1 MANQTDLRVKISAD
15 LADIKQG
22 LGLLRGE
29 LGGLKQAAAKSA
41 PNFSGWSSGLS
52 RIRQE
57 IGNLAGA
64 FVGLQ
69 AVRGIVNGVMESFDR
84 MDRIDEIRQM
94 LAMSSEEVSKFAYAA
109 QFSGVELETMSKGF
123 YFFQTNLSKN
133 AELLASLGVN
143 APTTAGKLKQLADVF
158 AALPDGAEK
167 AQLAAELFGSRMGAN
182 LIPMLNVGSEEL
194 ARLGQ
199 AATATGN
206 VFSDEATSG
215 AAEFKDNLDSL
226 KGVLA
231 GVFNVTAQ
239 QLAPSM
245 AAYAETALGS
255 AKSSNAAA
263 EGGKF
268 LASVFKI
275 VAIGA
280 VVVKNTVEIV
290 TTVLASMA
298 DTAITAGKMILNGLG
313 AAFKTVGAT
322 LKAYITGGPIA
333 AFNAFVDSA
342 KTNTVAYFNA
352 ARNAQHQLAGNMSA
366 TRSLIL
372 SNVADIRNAF
382 SAAFADAPADG
393 GNARRAADAAGNA
406 ASDAAA
412 KGEQLRRQLAAL
424 FGDGNGNGD
433 GKGGGNASREAA
445 RKVIEGM
452 ADQSALALDQ
462 IKRDLD
468 ALEQRYQDGGIKL
481 ADYFAQKQAL
491 QLQEID
497 IKIAEAQ
504 ADAAAA
510 TSTEQQSRA
519 LTEIIKLQRDRAA
532 IGPAVA
538 REQAKAEREAA
549 QSTADNLRQ
558 RSSAVMSQM
567 QADMGLIDAQMASFS
582 IAPGEA
588 EKQLQAIRDRSIEQL
603 KVLRGQMQA
612 YLATLSPES
621 AEYAAARLGLTQL
634 DTDLAQLTAQQQQ
647 YKMAVADQA
656 TSSLTNFFADLATG
670 AKSFKDAFKDM
681 VLSFVQGLARMAAEM
696 LAKRIIFS
704 LFSSFGGGS
713 AGGGGGGM
721 PTIGPYSALGNV
733 FAPGGLRAFA
743 KGGVFAATLAG
754 ISAFAAGGAFTNQIV
769 SDPTL
774 FAFGAGGQF
783 GVMGEAGPEAIMP
796 LERGPDGRLGVTA
809 NGGGGGLV
817 TTPIVAIGDEAV
829 ANALA
834 SAAGERVVL
843 THVRNNWTGLTR
855 G

>member
-1 MANQTDLRVKISAD
+1 MATNTDLRVKISAD
-15 LADIKQG
+15 IADIKQG

-29 LGGLKQAAAKSA
+29 LGQIKRAAAQSA
-41 PNFSGWSSGLS
+41 PDASAWKRSLGT
-52 RIRQE
+52 IRE
-57 IGNLAGA
+57 GVGNLVGA

-69 AVRGIVNGVMESFDR
+69 AVRGIVSGVMDSFDR
-84 MDRIDEIRQM
+84 LDRIDEIRQM
-94 LAMSSEEVSKFAYAA
+94 VAMSSEEISRFAYAA
-109 QFSGVELETMSKGF
+109 KFSGVELETLGKGF
-123 YFFQTNLSKN
+123 FFFQVNLSKN
-133 AELLASLGVN
+133 SELLKQLGVD
-143 APTTAGKLKQLADVF
+143 APTTAGKLRQLMDVF

-167 AQLAAELFGSRMGAN
+167 SELAAELFGSRLGAN
-182 LIPMLNVGSEEL
+182 LIPLLNTGSQKFDEL
-194 ARLGQ
+194 SEAAAR
-199 AATATGN
+199 TGN
-206 VFSDEATSG
+206 VFSDQATSG
-215 AAEFKDNLDSL
+215 AAEFNDNLDAL
-226 KGVLA
+226 KGTMT
-231 GVFNVTAQ
+231 GVFNVAAQ
-239 QLAPSM
+239 QLAPAM
-245 AAYAETALGS
+245 AAYASTANDS
-255 AKSSNAAA
+255 AQSSNAAA

-268 LASVFKI
+268 LATVFKVI
-275 VAIGA
+275 AVGAVIVKNVVEVVTTIIAGLASVAIETGKA
-280 VVVKNTVEIV
+280 IV
-290 TTVLASMA
+290 
-298 DTAITAGKMILNGLG
+298 NGLG
-313 AAFKTVGAT
+313 AAFKTVAST
-322 LKAYITGGPIA
+322 VKAYLTGGPIA
-333 AFNAFVDSA
+333 AFSAFVSSAQQNTKALMDSTRQARSRLIGDWSAVRGGFREASADIANAFAGALADVPAAGS
-342 KTNTVAYFNA
+342 A
-352 ARNAQHQLAGNMSA
+352 ARDAVNGVGDAA
-366 TRSLIL
+366 
-372 SNVADIRNAF
+372 
-382 SAAFADAPADG
+382 SAA
-393 GNARRAADAAGNA
+393 
-406 ASDAAA
+406 SA
-412 KGEQLRRQLAAL
+412 KGEQLRATLARL
-424 FGDGNGNGD
+424 FNPDGNGD
-433 GKGGGNASREAA
+433 GKGGGSAAQARAREIIA
-445 RKVIEGM
+445 GL
-452 ADQSALALDQ
+452 ADQGALALDQ
-462 IKRDLD
+462 VKRDLD
-468 ALEQRYQDGGIKL
+468 ALEQRYKDGQIKL
-481 ADYFAQKQAL
+481 SDYFAQRQAL
-491 QLQEID
+491 ELQQID
-497 IKIAEAQ
+497 MKIQQAT

-519 LTEIIKLQRDRAA
+519 LTEIIKLQRDRAE
-532 IGPAVA
+532 IGPRVA
-538 REQAKAEREAA
+538 REQAAAEREAA
-549 QSTADNLRQ
+549 QATADNLRQ

-588 EKQLQAIRDRSIEQL
+588 EKKLQAIRDRSIEQL

-670 AKSFKDAFKDM
+670 AKSFKDAFRDM

-754 ISAFAAGGAFTNQIV
+754 ISAFAAGGAFTNRIV

-809 NGGGGGLV
+809 QGGGGGIV

>member
-29 LGGLKQAAAKSA
+29 LGGLKQAAAQSA
-41 PNFSGWSSGLS
+41 PNFSGWREGLS
-52 RIRQE
+52 RIRQD

-69 AVRGIVNGVMESFDR
+69 AVRGIVNGVMDSFDR

-94 LAMSSEEVSKFAYAA
+94 VAMSSEDISKFAYAA
-109 QFSGVELETMSKGF
+109 HQSGIELEQLKNAFF
-123 YFFQTNLSKN
+123 YFQTNLSKN
-133 AELLASLGVN
+133 SGLLKQLGVD
-143 APTTAGKLKQLADVF
+143 APTTTGKLRQLMDVF

-167 AQLAAELFGSRMGAN
+167 SELAAQLFGKRVGADLIPLLNNGTDGFDKLSEAAEK
-182 LIPMLNVGSEEL
+182 
-194 ARLGQ
+194 
-199 AATATGN
+199 TGN
-206 VFSDEATSG
+206 VVGDEATAG
-215 AAEFKDNLDSL
+215 AAKFNDNLDTL
-226 KGVLA
+226 KATMA
-231 GVFNVTAQ
+231 GVFNVAAQ
-239 QLAPSM
+239 QLAPAF
-245 AAYAETALGS
+245 AAYAS
-255 AKSSNAAA
+255 AANDSAQSSNAAA

-268 LASVFKI
+268 LATVFKVI
-275 VAIGA
+275 AVGAVIVKNVVEVVTTIIAGLASVAIETGKA
-280 VVVKNTVEIV
+280 IV
-290 TTVLASMA
+290 
-298 DTAITAGKMILNGLG
+298 NGLG
-313 AAFKTVGAT
+313 AAFKTVAST
-322 LKAYITGGPIA
+322 VKAYLTGGPIA
-333 AFNAFVDSA
+333 AFSAYVSSAQQSTKALMDSNRQAFNRLAGDWGAVREGFREASSDIANAFV
-342 KTNTVAYFNA
+342 
-352 ARNAQHQLAGNMSA
+352 G
-366 TRSLIL
+366 
-372 SNVADIRNAF
+372 
-382 SAAFADAPADG
+382 AFADVPAAG
-393 GNARRAADAAGNA
+393 SAARAAVNGVGDAASA
-406 ASDAAA
+406 ASA
-412 KGEQLRRQLAAL
+412 KGEKFLAILKQL
-424 FGDGNGNGD
+424 FNPNGNG
-433 GKGGGNASREAA
+433 SAA
-445 RKVIEGM
+445 QARVRKIVAGLADEGE
-452 ADQSALALDQ
+452 LALDQ
-462 IKRDLD
+462 VKRDLD
-468 ALEQRYQDGGIKL
+468 ALEQRYKDGQIKL
-481 ADYFAQKQAL
+481 SDYFAQRQAL
-491 QLQEID
+491 ELQQID
-497 IKIAEAQ
+497 MKIQQAT

-519 LTEIIKLQRDRAA
+519 LTEIIKLQRDRAE
-532 IGPAVA
+532 IGPRVA
-538 REQAKAEREAA
+538 REQAAAEREAA
-549 QSTADNLRQ
+549 QATADNLRQ

-656 TSSLTNFFADLATG
+656 TSSLTNFFTDLATG

-754 ISAFAAGGAFTNQIV
+754 LTAFAAGGAFTNSIV

-774 FAFGAGGQF
+774 FAFGSGGQF

-809 NGGGGGLV
+809 QGGGGGIV

-834 SAAGERVVL
+834 SAAGERVVM
-843 THVRNNWTGLTR
+843 THVRNNWEGLHR

>member
-15 LADIKQG
+15 LADIKEG

-29 LGGLKQAAAKSA
+29 LGGLKQAAAQSA
-41 PNFSGWSSGLS
+41 PNFSGWREGLS
-52 RIRQE
+52 RIRQD

-69 AVRGIVNGVMESFDR
+69 AVRGIVNGVMDSFDR

-94 LAMSSEEVSKFAYAA
+94 VAMSSEDISKFAYAA
-109 QFSGVELETMSKGF
+109 KFSGVELESLGKGF
-123 YFFQTNLSKN
+123 FYFQSNLSKN
-133 AELLASLGVN
+133 SGLLKQLGVD
-143 APTTAGKLKQLADVF
+143 APTTAGKLRQLMDVF

-167 AQLAAELFGSRMGAN
+167 SELAAQLFGSRLGAN
-182 LIPMLNVGSEEL
+182 LIPLLNTGSQKFDEL
-194 ARLGQ
+194 SEAAAR
-199 AATATGN
+199 TGN

-215 AAEFKDNLDSL
+215 AAEFNDNLDSL
-226 KGVLA
+226 KGTLT
-231 GVFNVTAQ
+231 GVFNVAAQ
-239 QLAPSM
+239 QLAPAF
-245 AAYAETALGS
+245 AAYAS
-255 AKSSNAAA
+255 AANDSAQSSNAAA

-268 LASVFKI
+268 LATVFKVI
-275 VAIGA
+275 AVGAVIVKNVVEVVTTIIAGLASVAIETGKA
-280 VVVKNTVEIV
+280 IV
-290 TTVLASMA
+290 
-298 DTAITAGKMILNGLG
+298 NGLG
-313 AAFKTVGAT
+313 AAFKTVAST
-322 LKAYITGGPIA
+322 VKAYLTGGPIA
-333 AFNAFVDSA
+333 AFSAFVSSAQQNTKALMDSTRQARSRLIGDWGAVREGFREASSDIANAFV
-342 KTNTVAYFNA
+342 
-352 ARNAQHQLAGNMSA
+352 G
-366 TRSLIL
+366 
-372 SNVADIRNAF
+372 
-382 SAAFADAPADG
+382 AFADVPAAG
-393 GNARRAADAAGNA
+393 SAARAAVNGVGDAASA
-406 ASDAAA
+406 ASA
-412 KGEQLRRQLAAL
+412 KGEKFLAILKQL
-424 FGDGNGNGD
+424 FNPNGNGNGN
-433 GKGGGNASREAA
+433 GSAAQARVREIVAGLA
-445 RKVIEGM
+445 DEGE
-452 ADQSALALDQ
+452 LALDQ
-462 IKRDLD
+462 VKRDLD
-468 ALEQRYQDGGIKL
+468 ALEQRYKDGQIKL
-481 ADYFAQKQAL
+481 SDYFAQRQAL
-491 QLQEID
+491 ELQQID
-497 IKIAEAQ
+497 MKIQQAT

-519 LTEIIKLQRDRAA
+519 LTEIIKLQRDRAE
-532 IGPAVA
+532 IGPRVA
-538 REQAKAEREAA
+538 REQAAAEREAA
-549 QSTADNLRQ
+549 QATADNLRQ

-621 AEYAAARLGLTQL
+621 SEYAAARLGLTQL

-656 TSSLTNFFADLATG
+656 TSSLTNFFTDLATG

-681 VLSFVQGLARMAAEM
+681 VLSFVQGLARMASEM

-774 FAFGAGGQF
+774 FAFGSGGQF